1 MLSFSYNGMAKS
13 EKKLKVIDLFSGCG
27 GLSLGLKKAGF
38 RILLGADLW
47 ADSLATFKN
56 NHPDSQILKTDISK
70 VDAIEL
76 KKAAKDE
83 PHVIVGGPPCQ
94 GFSLSG
100 PRNFY
105 DKRNRLYLD
114 FIRMVKKIRPEAF
127 IVENVPG
134 LAGLFGGEIKNK
146 IIDEF
151 SKAGYAVNA
160 QILNASDYGVP
171 QNRKRIFF
179 VGLKNKKIF
188 QFPLPTHSSPKG
200 MPFPSLNKLKQ
211 KVTVGEAIN
220 DLPLLENEYGLEKI
234 AYNLP
239 PLSDYQQK
247 MRKGSSAIYNH
258 VASRH
263 SERTKKIIGLVPEGG
278 NYKNLPEHF
287 KNSRNFHIAWTRL
300 DRNKPS
306 PTIDTGHRH
315 HFHPVAN
322 RVPTV
327 RECARLQSFP
337 DRFVFYG
344 NKTSQYKQVGNAV
357 PPILA
362 EAIGRGLLEYL

>member
-1 MLSFSYNGMAKS
+1 MAKKQK
-13 EKKLKVIDLFSGCG
+13 ELKVIDLFSGCG
-27 GLSLGLKKAGF
+27 GLSLGLKRAGF
-38 RILLGADLW
+38 QILLGADFW
-47 ADSLATFKN
+47 ADSLVTFKN
-56 NHPDSQILKTDISK
+56 NHPDSQVLETDISK
-70 VDAIEL
+70 VESIEL

-83 PHVIVGGPPCQ
+83 PDVIVGGPPCQ
-94 GFSLSG
+94 GFSISG

-114 FIRMVKKIRPEAF
+114 FIRMVKKIRPKAF
-127 IVENVPG
+127 IIENVPG
-134 LAGLFGGEIKNK
+134 LAALFAGEVKKK

-151 SKAGYAVNA
+151 SKAGYTVNA

-179 VGLKNKKIF
+179 VGLKSKELF
-188 QFPLPTHSSPKG
+188 QFPLPTHSLPNPNNS
-200 MPFPSLNKLKQ
+200 KQ
-211 KVTVGEAIN
+211 KVTVGEAIS
-220 DLPLLENEYGLEKI
+220 DLPLLDNESGLEEI
-234 AYNLP
+234 VYNSP
-239 PLSDYQQK
+239 PLSDYQQAI
-247 MRKGSSAIYNH
+247 RKGSKAIYNH
-258 VASRH
+258 IASRH
-263 SERTKKIIGLVPEGG
+263 SERTKKIIRLVPEGG
-278 NYKNLPEHF
+278 NYKDLPEHLRD
-287 KNSRNFHIAWTRL
+287 SRNFHIAWTRL

-337 DRFVFYG
+337 DRFIFYG
-344 NKTSQYKQVGNAV
+344 PKTSQYKQVGNAV

-362 EAIGRGLLEYL
+362 EAIGKQLLGYL